1 MNVEAIGNWAGLV
14 WQALDEAD
22 VLGVKQIKKI
32 TKLKDKEVFA
42 AIARENKITIDVS
55 AEDPKEFIVSLVQE

>member
-22 VLGVKQIKKI
+22 VLGVKQIK
-32 TKLKDKEVFA
+32 TRRNSSFRLSRNNTPLEDKLIEPDC
-42 AIARENKITIDVS
+42 
-55 AEDPKEFIVSLVQE
+55 LYL

>member
-32 TKLKDKEVFA
+32 TKLKD
-42 AIARENKITIDVS
+42 IDVS
-55 AEDPKEFIVSLVQE
+55 AAICCLARDY